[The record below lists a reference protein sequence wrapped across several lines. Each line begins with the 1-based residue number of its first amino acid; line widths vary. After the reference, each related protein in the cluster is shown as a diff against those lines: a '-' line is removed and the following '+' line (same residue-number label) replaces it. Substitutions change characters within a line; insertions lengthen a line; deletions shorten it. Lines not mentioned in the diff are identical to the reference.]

1 MKKKM
6 FDISL
11 HLNGRL
17 DLIKQFSMQ
26 NIDFIICKL
35 LQKYLHSFKKI
46 KFNAWINFYTHTTH
60 NDM

>member
-1 MKKKM
+1 M

-46 KFNAWINFYTHTTH
+46 KFNALINFYTHTTH

>member
-1 MKKKM
+1 M

-35 LQKYLHSFKKI
+35 LQKYLHSFKKNKI
-46 KFNAWINFYTHTTH
+46 QCNFYTHTTH